1 MEKMTKLNFA
11 NHTEIPDNIKIEG
24 CTLAIDLTR
33 IDRIHPANMAEIDS
47 LNRSR
52 WETLQKGETGININ
66 VPSKNGFFEIKVM
79 SNKDSGRNITT
90 HGNPLTYQVEATYEN
105 YVFDIDLIVDPDKI
119 SNFIIRF
126 NEETATEKFRE
137 ALGL

>member
-11 NHTEIPDNIKIEG
+11 NHTEIPYTIKIEG

-33 IDRIHPANMAEIDS
+33 IDRIQPANMAEIDS

-52 WETLQKGETGININ
+52 WETLQKGEIGININ